1 MRIKTH
7 LPDQIENI
15 GKTIVDCS
23 YRVHKTLGSGLL
35 ESVYETCLIYELKKA
50 GLKTFRQV
58 KIPFQYDGQI
68 LDLSLCL
75 DVLIQDEIIIELKAV
90 ENMIPLYKVQLISYL
105 KLTNKRLG
113 YLINFNVPV
122 FKEGIQRIIV

>member
-1 MRIKTH
+1 MVLANLEK
-7 LPDQIENI
+7 
-15 GKTIVDCS
+15 
-23 YRVHKTLGSGLL
+23 L
-35 ESVYETCLIYELKKA
+35 ESIYETCLVYELKKT

-75 DVLIQDEIIIELKAV
+75 DVLIHDEIIIELKAV
-90 ENMIPLYKVQLISYL
+90 QNMIPLYKGQLISYL

>member
-1 MRIKTH
+1 M
-7 LPDQIENI
+7 
-15 GKTIVDCS
+15 V
-23 YRVHKTLGSGLL
+23 
-35 ESVYETCLIYELKKA
+35 YELKKA

-90 ENMIPLYKVQLISYL
+90 KNMIPLYKAQLISYL

-122 FKEGIQRIIV
+122 FKNFFLNLFSALSIDSPSFTGITNIFD